1 MKEGPF
7 SVTQKDIAPPTGD
20 KHDYM
25 SLAPY
30 FWQDPDN
37 PNGPYLRRDGERNPE
52 ITKIPD
58 HTNMGR
64 LGRDARALALAYYLT
79 GDETYASRAAL
90 LLRTWFLDPETRM
103 NPNLQ
108 FAQGIP
114 GVNHGRP
121 TGVLES
127 HDLTNVVDAVGLLA
141 GSKSWSSKDQKAMEE
156 WFRAYLKWLEES
168 PNGIGEGKAKNNHG
182 TYYDIQVADFA
193 LFLGEAEHARKVI
206 QESET
211 KRIGSQIEP
220 DGREPLELARTK
232 AFSYS
237 VMNLRGLMEL
247 AQLGGPLG
255 VDLWAFKT
263 PDGRS
268 IRKAL
273 DYLMPYAAGQKK
285 WEYKQISGFHPDEL
299 SALLFRAAASYHEPK
314 YEELARKLES
324 SNSSVDVL
332 LLEAALTR

>member
-1 MKEGPF
+1 
-7 SVTQKDIAPPTGD
+7 VTQKDIAPPTGD

-30 FWQDPDN
+30 FWQDPAN
-37 PNGPYLRRDGERNPE
+37 PNGPYIRRDGERNPE
-52 ITKIPD
+52 IGKIPD
-58 HTNMGR
+58 HGNMGR
-64 LGRDARALALAYYLT
+64 LGRDARALGLAYYLT
-79 GDETYASRAAL
+79 GDERYASRAAL
-90 LLRTWFLDPETRM
+90 LLRTWFLDSETRM

-127 HDLTNVVDAVGLLA
+127 HDLTNVVDAIGLLA
-141 GSKSWSSKDQKAMEE
+141 GSKNWSDKDQKGMEE
-156 WFRAYLKWLEES
+156 WFRVYLKWLEES

-193 LFLGEAEHARKVI
+193 LFLGNPEHARHVI
-206 QESET
+206 EEAES
-211 KRIGSQIEP
+211 KRIASQIEP
-220 DGREPLELARTK
+220 DGSEPLELARTK

-247 AQLGGPLG
+247 AQLGKPLG

-273 DYLMPYAAGQKK
+273 DYLAPFAAGDKK
-285 WEYKQISGFHPDEL
+285 WEYKQISGFHPEEL
-299 SALLFRAAASYHEPK
+299 SSLLFRAAANYHEPK
-314 YEELARKLES
+314 YEELAHKLEAS
-324 SNSSVDVL
+324 SDSVDVL
-332 LLEAALTR
+332 LLEAALKK